1 VNWHLTS
8 ALWLFFFAEAVK
20 SFKTCEDTYLKLDA
34 VRYLSVKDEL
44 GQPPMPDTK
53 TLNEEWLHR
62 IKLLFQRS
70 VTEADVTKSKSLWS
84 LARSSESI
92 RLEWLDETRKAAQL
106 F

>member
-1 VNWHLTS
+1 
-8 ALWLFFFAEAVK
+8 
-20 SFKTCEDTYLKLDA
+20 
-34 VRYLSVKDEL
+34 VKDKL

-70 VTEADVTKSKSLWS
+70 FTEADVTKSKSLWS